1 MKTKGII
8 FLGALLI
15 ISTITNAQV
24 KFGIKEGINISTQS
38 ELGMLWDNNDVKT
51 GFTLGATF
59 DYRFHTVLSLQT
71 ELNYKTTGLA
81 YEMKESSN
89 SKDVNTKYDYYNI
102 PLLLKGR
109 FSEQLGLGETWT
121 VSFYGGPYYSYLRAA
136 ESEIK
141 ENGVTTV
148 TDYEDVSNSSDYG
161 LIFGGEVAK
170 IFNKGELFFDLRY
183 EMGLNDVLENDD
195 IKNKVIGIGLGYR
208 F

>member
-15 ISTITNAQV
+15 ISIITNAQV

-38 ELGMLWDNNDVKT
+38 ELGMLWDNNDIKT

-102 PLLLKGR
+102 PLLLKAR

-136 ESEIK
+136 ESKIK

-148 TDYEDVSNSSDYG
+148 TDYEDFSNSSDYG